1 MSATGT
7 ALPDGFV
14 VFVKEDCPTC
24 MLIEPVL
31 AEMAE
36 LGVLQAIYS
45 QDNPNFPSSSITKDD
60 SELELSFKNAIDTV
74 PTLLKITDGH
84 ETGRIVGW
92 LRKEWE
98 GFCEIKDLG
107 PSELTDF
114 SPGCGS
120 RSVDP
125 DLQPMLQ
132 KRFGS
137 GIGSRVVEFASAE
150 DEFESMYGLGW
161 SDGLPLIPPTEQRVM
176 SMLEGTSRSADEVI
190 TIVPP
195 NLVDLTIEKVAIN
208 AVMAGCK
215 PEYLRVVIAALEAV
229 CTDEFNMHG
238 LLATTMPVGPIIF
251 VNGPIRNEIGM
262 NSGVNLLGQGNRA
275 NSTIG
280 RALQLTIRNV
290 GGGRPGEVDRAT
302 HGSPSKVGLC
312 FAEDEEGSP
321 WPSYSEDAGFSSEQ
335 STVTVFAGEGPRV
348 IVDQLSRSADE
359 LARSLAMG
367 LIGNIH
373 PKLVLGFDS
382 ILVIGP
388 EHASRFRDESW
399 SKEQVNQSII
409 EHTIRE
415 ADLIL
420 RGVDGIGEGL
430 PADFAGLQLP
440 KLRPDGGLLIVYG
453 GGGAGLF
460 SASIGGWL
468 SGAKGSQYVTREIGT

>member
-1 MSATGT
+1 
-7 ALPDGFV
+7 
-14 VFVKEDCPTC
+14 
-24 MLIEPVL
+24 
-31 AEMAE
+31 
-36 LGVLQAIYS
+36 
-45 QDNPNFPSSSITKDD
+45 
-60 SELELSFKNAIDTV
+60 
-74 PTLLKITDGH
+74 
-84 ETGRIVGW
+84 
-92 LRKEWE
+92 
-98 GFCEIKDLG
+98 
-107 PSELTDF
+107 
-114 SPGCGS
+114 
-120 RSVDP
+120 
-125 DLQPMLQ
+125 MLQ